1 MNIKNDLLLK
11 ALNLEETNRTP
22 VWVMRQAGRYL
33 PEYRKVRK
41 QAGSFM
47 DMARNPELV
56 CEVTLQPLRRYP
68 LDAVIIFSDILT
80 IPDAMGLGLEF
91 IPGRGPIFKSPISSE
106 KDVDKLPNIDVGT
119 DLKYVMDG
127 LSLTS
132 KTLDFEVPLLGFAGS
147 PWTLMT
153 YMVEGGSSKTYSKA
167 KALIYNSPNVAHKL
181 LQKITDSTIHY
192 LNAQIESGANAVQ
205 VFDSWGGVLSPDIY
219 ERFSLKYLD
228 QIVKG
233 VKAKNPNTPV
243 ILFSKGVQKNL
254 SLMAETGANCLG
266 VDWTTDL
273 AYARE
278 LTKGKVALQ
287 GNMDPAVLFAD
298 ETIIR
303 AEVKKVLTSFGEGKG
318 HIFNLGHGMQPEM
331 KPENLGI
338 MIDAVREYSTR

>member
-1 MNIKNDLLLK
+1 MKIKNDLLLK
-11 ALNLEETNRTP
+11 ALNLQETDRTP

-47 DMARNPELV
+47 DMAQNPELV

-80 IPDAMGLGLEF
+80 IPDAMGLGLDF
-91 IPGRGPIFKSPISSE
+91 IPGVGPKFAKPITCE
-106 KDVDKLPNIDVGT
+106 KDVDDLPNIDVGT

-153 YMVEGGSSKTYSKA
+153 YMVEGGGSKTYSKS
-167 KALIYNSPNVAHKL
+167 KAMIYNQPLVAHKL
-181 LQKITDSTIHY
+181 LQKITDSTIDY

-205 VFDSWGGVLSPDIY
+205 VFDSWGGVLSPEIY
-219 ERFSLKYLD
+219 ENFSLKYLQ
-228 QIVKG
+228 QIVEG
-233 VKAKNPNTPV
+233 VKAKNPETPV

-254 SLMAETGANCLG
+254 SLMADTGANCLG

-273 AYARE
+273 SYARE

-287 GNMDPAVLFAD
+287 GNMDPSVLFANK
-298 ETIIR
+298 EAIR
-303 AEVKKVLTSFGEGKG
+303 AEVKKVLNSYGTGSG

-338 MIDAVREYSTR
+338 MIDAVREFSQR